1 MAVIQIR
8 HSVRGRGFALG
19 LALLPFALSSCG
31 GDGRPVAEPN
41 EGYVEPS
48 VLEVGGYRV
57 VENEA
62 PRELVITY
70 AEMPSR
76 ELRPLFLGDV
86 AASPLP
92 AGGAAWADTEGARVV
107 LFDRYGVVSGVLQG
121 AAPKGRM
128 LAGPVSVAADERG
141 VLAVEPD
148 GSALLFED
156 GRPIVW
162 LEPVLPG
169 PIGGSSRAGSAGA
182 RTFMEF
188 ALAPVRPEEPL
199 LWVIPPEGG
208 PARPVG
214 HVKVPENGLLGQ
226 LANSGWPAVAPDG
239 ATYFASAL
247 EPELRR
253 FDADGELEWVSRW
266 PTPTPVPEPRFV
278 AEAGSVSPKFT
289 VVQRGLAL
297 GPDGL
302 AYVLAS
308 PDPGAERRRLLA
320 FDDRGELVRWADVPA
335 GGAVFAD
342 RDGRIYTVPLA
353 EALSRSPASIRAVF
367 PSFRLPALGREAIV
381 DLESYR
387 GRVVVVNFWA
397 SWCAPC
403 RKEMPLLDA
412 FAAELNPSEAVV
424 LGLNED
430 VRPSDALKFL
440 EGIGGV
446 SYASAAG
453 EGRLRDRYD
462 YRGLPYTIVLDR
474 ELRIVKSFYG
484 FGRSIDP
491 IRDVVLAE
499 LASADSPGG
508 LSGGARHPRLTSVA
522 EAAEE
527 GRR

>member
-1 MAVIQIR
+1 
-8 HSVRGRGFALG
+8 
-19 LALLPFALSSCG
+19 LPSALSSCG
-31 GDGRPVAEPN
+31 GDDRPVAEPN
-41 EGYVEPS
+41 EVYVEPS
-48 VLEVGGYRV
+48 FVDVGGYQV
-57 VENEA
+57 VENKA
-62 PRELVITY
+62 PRELIISY
-70 AEMPSR
+70 AELPSR

-86 AASPLP
+86 AVVPLP
-92 AGGAAWADTEGARVV
+92 TGGAAWPDTEGARVV
-107 LFDRYGVVSGVLQG
+107 LFDPHGMISGVLQG
-121 AAPKGRM
+121 AARKGRM
-128 LAGPVSVAADERG
+128 LAAPVSVAADDRG

-148 GSALLFED
+148 GSALLFQD
-156 GRPIVW
+156 GRAVVW
-162 LEPVLPG
+162 LEPALPG
-169 PIGGSSRAGSAGA
+169 PIGGSSGAGSAGA

-188 ALAPVRPEEPL
+188 ALAPVRPEDPL
-199 LWVIPPEGG
+199 LWVISPDGER
-208 PARPVG
+208 ARPVG
-214 HVKVPENGLLGQ
+214 RVKVPENGLLGQ

-253 FDADGELEWVSRW
+253 FDVDGELEWVSCW
-266 PTPTPVPEPRFV
+266 PTATAVPEPRFV

-302 AYVLAS
+302 AYVLVS
-308 PDPGAERRRLLA
+308 PEPGVETRRLLA
-320 FDDRGELVRWADVPA
+320 FDDRGELVRWADVA
-335 GGAVFAD
+335 VGGAVFAD
-342 RDGRIYTVPLA
+342 REGRIFWIPLS
-353 EALSRSPASIRAVF
+353 EALSRSPAPTRATF
-367 PSFRLPALGREAIV
+367 PSFRLPTLGREEVV

-412 FAAELNPSEAVV
+412 LVAELDPSEAVV

-440 EGIGGV
+440 EGIGGA

-453 EGRLRDRYD
+453 EGRLRDRYE

-491 IRDVVLAE
+491 IREVVRAE
-499 LASADSPGG
+499 LASVASPGGG
-508 LSGGARHPRLTSVA
+508 LSGGASDPRLTSAA

-527 GRR
+527 GR

>member
-1 MAVIQIR
+1 MAVTQTR
-8 HSVRGRGFALG
+8 HSARGRGFALG
-19 LALLPFALSSCG
+19 LALLTSALSSCG

-48 VLEVGGYRV
+48 VSNAGGFRA
-57 VENEA
+57 VENTG
-62 PRELVITY
+62 PREILTLY
-70 AEMPSR
+70 TELPSR

-86 AASPLP
+86 AASSLP
-92 AGGAAWADTEGARVV
+92 TGGAAWADTEGARVV
-107 LFDRYGVVSGVLQG
+107 LFDRYGTVTGVLQG
-121 AAPKGRM
+121 AAPRGRM

-156 GRPIVW
+156 GRPVVW
-162 LEPVLPG
+162 LAPVIPG
-169 PIGGSSRAGSAGA
+169 PISGSSRAGSAGA

-188 ALAPVRPEEPL
+188 ALAPVSPEDPL
-199 LWVIPPEGG
+199 LWVIPPDGG

-214 HVKVPENGLLGQ
+214 RVKVPENGLLGQ
-226 LANSGWPAVAPDG
+226 LANSGWVAVAPDG

-253 FDADGELEWVSRW
+253 FSAEGELEWVSRW
-266 PTPTPVPEPRFV
+266 PTPTAIPEPHFV

-297 GPDGL
+297 GPVGL

-308 PDPGAERRRLLA
+308 PEPRAETRRLLA
-320 FDDRGELVRWADVPA
+320 FDDRGELVRWAQVSA

-342 RDGRIYTVPLA
+342 RDGRIFSIPLA
-353 EALSRSPASIRAVF
+353 EALSRSPASTRARF
-367 PSFRLPALGREAIV
+367 PSFRLPALGREEVV

-430 VRPSDALKFL
+430 VRPSDALEFL

-499 LASADSPGG
+499 LASVAQPGG
-508 LSGGARHPRLTSVA
+508 LSAGAPDPRLTSAA
-522 EAAEE
+522 EAEEE
-527 GRR
+527 GR

>member
-1 MAVIQIR
+1 MAVTRTR
-8 HSVRGRGFALG
+8 HSARGRGFALG

-31 GDGRPVAEPN
+31 GDDRPVAEPN
-41 EGYVEPS
+41 QRYAEPS
-48 VLEVGGYRV
+48 ILEVNGYRV
-57 VENEA
+57 VENWA
-62 PRELVITY
+62 PGELAITY
-70 AEMPSR
+70 AQLPSR

-86 AASPLP
+86 AAVPLP
-92 AGGAAWADTEGARVV
+92 TGGAAWPDTEGARVV
-107 LFDRYGVVSGVLQG
+107 LFDPHGMISGVLQG
-121 AAPKGRM
+121 AARKGRM
-128 LAGPVSVAADERG
+128 LAAPVSVAADDRG
-141 VLAVEPD
+141 VMAVESD

-156 GRPIVW
+156 GRSVVW

-214 HVKVPENGLLGQ
+214 HVKVPEHGLLGQ

-239 ATYFASAL
+239 ASYFAAAL

-253 FDADGELEWVSRW
+253 FSAEGELEWVSRW
-266 PTPTPVPEPRFV
+266 PTPTAVPEPRFV

-308 PDPGAERRRLLA
+308 PDPGAETRRLLA
-320 FDDRGELVRWADVPA
+320 FDDRGELVRQADVPA

-342 RDGRIYTVPLA
+342 RNGRIFTIPLA
-353 EALSRSPASIRAVF
+353 EALSRSPASRRSAF
-367 PSFRLPALGREAIV
+367 PSFRLPALGGEEVV

-412 FAAELNPSEAVV
+412 FAAELDPSEAVV

-440 EGIGGV
+440 EGLGGV

-499 LASADSPGG
+499 LASVASPGG
-508 LSGGARHPRLTSVA
+508 LSGGASDPRLTSAA

-527 GRR
+527 GR